1 MTKQE
6 AYRILGLSPD
16 SGEKEIKK
24 RYRQLMRQVH
34 PDIHGSSEKHYTCH
48 AQQVNHAYTIL
59 KKSGFAGTDA
69 VSREKRHAA
78 EKSDG
83 KAKSSKHCIWNAP
96 VNSHAYCEREI
107 FHHVED
113 FDGAILGEFCIASG
127 KYFWSQEED
136 FPLFLKS
143 VYLCGKRLMDEADME
158 VGRTKPPAGRGELQ
172 AELTYLLAQQ
182 FIDGSALLKKF
193 AKSEPADSD
202 GNPIFSMPAMLE
214 YVGAPTILEPGEI
227 LSPAGIRQHRLY
239 LKNRDGRILGYLS
252 FPDDRLYYIIIPLF
266 EHKLVLVK
274 IRVAEKQP
282 EGKKDSVLEYQN
294 LHLFLKPVNHDI
306 RGVAESLTLQ
316 IERLLKQYKEKV

>member
-6 AYRILGLSPD
+6 ACRILGLSPD
-16 SGEKEIKK
+16 SGEQEIKK

-34 PDIHGSSEKHYTCH
+34 PDIHGASEQHYTRH
-48 AQQVNHAYTIL
+48 AQRINHAYAVL
-59 KKSGFAGTDA
+59 KRNGFAGTGSA
-69 VSREKRHAA
+69 SHEARHPAAGNGSSREKGNY
-78 EKSDG
+78 SV
-83 KAKSSKHCIWNAP
+83 WNAP

-113 FDGAILGEFCIASG
+113 FDGTILGEFCIARG

-143 VYLCGKRLMDEADME
+143 VYLCGKRLLDEADME
-158 VGRTKPPAGRGELQ
+158 VGRTKPPAGRGQLQ

-182 FIDGSALLKKF
+182 FIDGSALLEKF

-202 GNPIFSMPAMLE
+202 GTPIFSMPAMLE
-214 YVGAPTILEPGEI
+214 CAGALAPPEPGAI

-239 LKNRDGRILGYLS
+239 LKNRDGRVVGYLS

-274 IRVAEKQP
+274 IRAAEKQP
-282 EGKKDSVLEYQN
+282 KGKRGAAAGYRN
-294 LHLFLKPVNHDI
+294 LHLFLKPVEHDI
-306 RGVAESLTLQ
+306 RGVAESLTLR
-316 IERLLKQYKEKV
+316 IERLLMQYKEEI